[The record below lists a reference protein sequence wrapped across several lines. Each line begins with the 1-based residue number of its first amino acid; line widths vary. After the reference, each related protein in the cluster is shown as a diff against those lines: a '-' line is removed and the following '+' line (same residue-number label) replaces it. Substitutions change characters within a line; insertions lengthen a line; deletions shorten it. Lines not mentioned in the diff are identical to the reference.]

1 MALGFALLSAPAV
14 GAPENRAMPSGWR
27 LLRSGNPDAPIMSA
41 SRTADAT
48 RSDLDLAGLIL
59 RCSDKGIET
68 LIVVVTPFPP
78 RTRPVVTLTANNR
91 EWTFDAEVVTPGTQL
106 LLPIDASILASGPSR
121 AASELGVK
129 ISLQERHFGGVIPT
143 QGIGQALASLAAVC
157 SL

>member
-1 MALGFALLSAPAV
+1 MTQIYRSRPFWGRKLGCVALGFALLSAPAV

-91 EWTFDAEVVTPGTQL
+91 EWTFDAEV
-106 LLPIDASILASGPSR
+106 AR
-121 AASELGVK
+121 ARRRNWV
-129 ISLQERHFGGVIPT
+129 
-143 QGIGQALASLAAVC
+143 
-157 SL
+157 